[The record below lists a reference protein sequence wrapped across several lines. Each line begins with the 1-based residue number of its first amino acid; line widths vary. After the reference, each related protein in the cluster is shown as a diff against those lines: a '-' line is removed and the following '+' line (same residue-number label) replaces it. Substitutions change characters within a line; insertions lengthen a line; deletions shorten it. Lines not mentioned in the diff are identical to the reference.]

1 LTRSQRHRK
10 AHLVPISSGGY
21 ASLWQRQGEKVI
33 EDNLPS
39 VEVAL
44 ADLNTAWNDSLKAEE
59 KFKSIL
65 LNYI

>member
-1 LTRSQRHRK
+1 
-10 AHLVPISSGGY
+10 
-21 ASLWQRQGEKVI
+21 VI

-39 VEVAL
+39 VEVGL